1 MLRVNMTWLIADYS
15 ALEDFLEVVLFI
27 TQSIGHFVDLRCYV
41 FSVSLPILL
50 LDGRLSTLN
59 VKRRCCLAGTSEP
72 GRPILWT
79 ASLTWRDDHHLLMLS
94 KYRMDWLLIAQRL
107 ESDWSAAQIGLSL
120 KLLREMLHERWLLVE
135 VVRITSSKCWP
146 KHLVMLLRILVH
158 LRLIINVCGI

>member
-27 TQSIGHFVDLRCYV
+27 TQSIGHFVDLRCNV
-41 FSVSLPILL
+41 FSVPLPILL
-50 LDGRLSTLN
+50 LYCRLRTLN
-59 VKRRCCLAGTSEP
+59 VKRRCCLAGASEP

-79 ASLTWRDDHHLLMLS
+79 ASLPWRDDHHLLMLR
-94 KYRMDWLLIAQRL
+94 KYRMDWLLIAHRL
-107 ESDWSAAQIGLSL
+107 ESDWSAAQIRLPL
-120 KLLREMLHERWLLVE
+120 KLLREMLHERRLLVE

-158 LRLIINVCGI
+158 LRLIINVCRI